1 MRPFA
6 RHTVSVALIVFD
18 RMARLFPVARGRRF
32 VRLEHQAAERYV
44 RTLMARSAGLGGVT
58 RRLKGVIV
66 MCYYELPEVKEEIGY
81 RPDPYISAVSQ
92 RRLARYGAQI
102 RMGEAAVLAGDGAG
116 PSRTAAAAPAGDQR
130 QPEEGEE
137 GR

>member
-1 MRPFA
+1 MVGEFELMLAAMRPFA

-18 RMARLFPVARGRRF
+18 RMARLFPAARGRRF

-102 RMGEAAVLAGDGAG
+102 RMGEAAVLAE
-116 PSRTAAAAPAGDQR
+116 S
-130 QPEEGEE
+130 EE